1 VHQTAIHSEGFRS
14 LREVRR
20 ATRHPRVP
28 SVFSRSRNFGL
39 LRAFFRAR
47 ARTGARAR
55 TRRSRAAPRRA
66 RPHDTGEHGRHE
78 TGDARGFERR
88 KIARAPASN
97 ARSRRF
103 EGSPASPSAPRGGE
117 RQGDKCPQCSSAFVS
132 VFGFRFLFSPRRC
145 ANALFRSLMSQ
156 SARDRRDANVF
167 FRPRSRRTESSP
179 PRRAL
184 ERLALNAAPP
194 STDALDASILRTTR
208 QNERKRNRR
217 NSSSTTSNPATTKR
231 RKP

>member
-1 VHQTAIHSEGFRS
+1 VKWFNTQKGFGFITPDDGSEEIFVHQTAIHSEGFRS

-117 RQGDKCPQCSSAFVS
+117 RETGHFVS
-132 VFGFRFLFSPRRC
+132 VFGFYFRRAT
-145 ANALFRSLMSQ
+145 ANALFR
-156 SARDRRDANVF
+156 VF
-167 FRPRSRRTESSP
+167 SP
-179 PRRAL
+179 PIAT
-184 ERLALNAAPP
+184 NGIVAA
-194 STDALDASILRTTR
+194 ASR
-208 QNERKRNRR
+208 
-217 NSSSTTSNPATTKR
+217 S
-231 RKP
+231 